1 MTLSKPNYLLKA
13 PPPNTFT
20 VGCDIGN
27 TDDTIQSMVTFKI
40 LSACQEYGIQDLW
53 GKQSLVPEV
62 EQKSILENNKTKLYC
77 WYYRVIQW
85 RPV

>member
-62 EQKSILENNKTKLYC
+62 E
-77 WYYRVIQW
+77 
-85 RPV
+85 